1 MVNDFGSLKGLL
13 IDKIKKNG
21 PISFKDFMALCLYEE
36 NLGYYSQDEIRI
48 GKHGDFVT
56 APHTSKLF
64 GYLLA
69 VQIQQFF
76 EILENQGQELSIA
89 EFGAGTG
96 VLAGDILEYFKRFS
110 NGQLERLR
118 YVMVEP
124 LSKRREVLKKS
135 LSGFKD
141 NIKIVDCLSETG
153 RFRGVV
159 IANEL
164 FDAFPVHLIEKK
176 EDEFFEIFVD
186 VSSDEERLVE
196 KAFKISDEAL
206 KDYVNTYLS
215 HLPNGYRTEVNL
227 EMKKWI
233 DNLSSSMEKGFCLII
248 DYGYSRED
256 YYADFRNRGTLL
268 GYSRQR
274 VTEDFFEY
282 PGLIDMTAHVNFSDA
297 RLWFEQAG
305 FVAEGFCPQWAFLG
319 GLDMEQTMEKA
330 FGRLEPF
337 SPVLASVKSL
347 IFPQGMGETHK
358 VFVAS
363 KGVDKG
369 VDLKGF
375 KMKNDIVRLT

>member
-1 MVNDFGSLKGLL
+1 MVNDFKGLKRLL
-13 IDKIKKNG
+13 IENIKENG

-48 GKHGDFVT
+48 GKDGDFVT

-69 VQIQQFF
+69 VQIRQFF
-76 EILENQGQELSIA
+76 EILENKGQELSIA

-96 VLAGDILEYFKRFS
+96 VLAGDILEYFKRFLKE
-110 NGQLERLR
+110 QFERLR
-118 YVMVEP
+118 YIMVEP
-124 LSKRREVLKKS
+124 LSKRREVLKRDIS
-135 LSGFKD
+135 RFEE
-141 NIKIVDCLSETG
+141 NIKIVDSISETG
-153 RFRGVV
+153 RFKGVV

-164 FDAFPVHLIEKK
+164 FDAFPVHLIEKN

-186 VSSDEERLVE
+186 VSGNEERLVE
-196 KAFKISDEAL
+196 KALKIRDDAL
-206 KDYVNTYLS
+206 KDYVETYLS

-233 DNLSSSMEKGFCLII
+233 NDLSSIMDEGFCLII

-274 VTEDFFEY
+274 VTEEYFEY
-282 PGLIDMTAHVNFSDA
+282 PGIIDMTAHVNFSDA

-319 GLDMEQTMEKA
+319 GLDIEQTMEKA

-337 SPVLASVKSL
+337 SPILASVKSL

-363 KGVDKG
+363 KGVEKE

-375 KMKNDIVRLT
+375 KMKNDIGRLT

>member
-1 MVNDFGSLKGLL
+1 MVNDFKGLKRLL
-13 IDKIKKNG
+13 IENIKENG
-21 PISFKDFMALCLYEE
+21 PISFKDFMSLCLYEE

-48 GKHGDFVT
+48 GKDGDFVT

-69 VQIQQFF
+69 VQIQQFLK
-76 EILENQGQELSIA
+76 ILGNETKELSIA
-89 EFGAGTG
+89 EYGAGTG

-110 NGQLERLR
+110 KVQFEGLHSI
-118 YVMVEP
+118 MVEP
-124 LSKRREVLKKS
+124 LSKRREVLKRN
-135 LSGFKD
+135 LSRFEE
-141 NIKIVDCLSETG
+141 NIKIVDSFSETG

-186 VSSDEERLVE
+186 VSSNGERLVE
-196 KAFKISDEAL
+196 KAFKITDDAL

-233 DNLSSSMEKGFCLII
+233 DELSSIMDKGFCLII

-256 YYADFRNRGTLL
+256 YYAEFRNRGTLL

-274 VTEDFFEY
+274 VTEEFFEY

-319 GLDMEQTMEKA
+319 GLDIEQTIEKA

-337 SPVLASVKSL
+337 SPVLAGVKSL

-375 KMKNDIVRLT
+375 KMKNDIGRLT

>member
-1 MVNDFGSLKGLL
+1 MVNDFKGLKRLL
-13 IDKIKKNG
+13 IENIKENG

-48 GKHGDFVT
+48 GKDGDFVT

-69 VQIQQFF
+69 VQIRQFF
-76 EILENQGQELSIA
+76 EILENKGQELSIA

-96 VLAGDILEYFKRFS
+96 VLAGDILEYFKRFLKE
-110 NGQLERLR
+110 QFERLR
-118 YVMVEP
+118 YIMVEP
-124 LSKRREVLKKS
+124 LSKRREVLKRN
-135 LSGFKD
+135 LSRFEK
-141 NIKIVDCLSETG
+141 NIKIVDSLSETG
-153 RFRGVV
+153 RFKGVV

-186 VSSDEERLVE
+186 VSGNEERLVE
-196 KAFKISDEAL
+196 KALKIRDDAL
-206 KDYVNTYLS
+206 KDYVETYLS

-233 DNLSSSMEKGFCLII
+233 DDLSSIMNKGFCLII

-274 VTEDFFEY
+274 VTEEYFEY
-282 PGLIDMTAHVNFSDA
+282 PGIIDMTAHVNFSDA

-319 GLDMEQTMEKA
+319 GLDIEQTMEKA

-337 SPVLASVKSL
+337 SPALASVKSL

-363 KGVDKG
+363 KGVEKE

-375 KMKNDIVRLT
+375 KMKNDIGRLT